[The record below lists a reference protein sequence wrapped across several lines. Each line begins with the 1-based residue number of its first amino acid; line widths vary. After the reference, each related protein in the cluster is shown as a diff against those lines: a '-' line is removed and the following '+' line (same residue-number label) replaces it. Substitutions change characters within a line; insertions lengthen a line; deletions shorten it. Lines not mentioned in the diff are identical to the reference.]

1 MCVISNLFITF
12 AADKAAQMVESVDT
26 RDLKSLGQCGR
37 TGSSAVAGTVD
48 NTYELSGNKL
58 VVKSGTNWYTEN
70 VHSYKKK

>member
-12 AADKAAQMVESVDT
+12 ATDKAAQMVESVDT
-26 RDLKSLGQCGR
+26 RDLKSLGHCGR
-37 TGSSAVAGTVD
+37 TGSSPVPGTFN

-58 VVKSGTNWYTEN
+58 VVKSGTTWYTAN